1 MLIFR
6 SVKTFTFFCYHF
18 FSLRRVGIMKKNLFL
33 VVICII
39 CSFLLEA
46 SVASTAELSQKI
58 VTVCTNDTTEVFV
71 TYPVIDTIGPGFG
84 STAVDLP
91 RQIGTVIRRACFNE
105 QNHVITG
112 WFNEYPQGFH
122 EHYGG
127 DEEELPETLSLFNID
142 PKRDHITDVNVHTKK
157 EGSTAP
163 PVTMSIYH
171 RFVPSKKTLAK
182 K

>member
-1 MLIFR
+1 M
-6 SVKTFTFFCYHF
+6 
-18 FSLRRVGIMKKNLFL
+18 GICM
-33 VVICII
+33 V
-39 CSFLLEA
+39 CSFLMVGSSSA
-46 SVASTAELSQKI
+46 FAEDLSQKI

-105 QNHVITG
+105 QDHVITG
-112 WFNEYPQGFH
+112 WFNQYPQGLH

-142 PKRDHITDVNVHTKK
+142 PKRDHITDLKVN
-157 EGSTAP
+157 AP
-163 PVTMSIYH
+163 KGGRDVVPFIISIYH
-171 RFVPSKKTLAK
+171 RFIPS
-182 K
+182 